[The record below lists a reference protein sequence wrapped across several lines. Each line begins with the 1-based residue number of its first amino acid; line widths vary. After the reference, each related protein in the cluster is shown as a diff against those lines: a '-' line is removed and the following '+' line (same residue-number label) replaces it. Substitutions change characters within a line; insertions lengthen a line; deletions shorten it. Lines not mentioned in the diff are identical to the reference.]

1 MKRIS
6 AQKRTSY
13 NLQMNSLELP
23 RIKTVSYGIQSAV
36 FLAWSLWLTVPDEAK
51 NSRTI
56 DEFKNVIKHCK
67 SQEHCP
73 CRICRQ
79 YVAQVGFLA

>member
-1 MKRIS
+1 
-6 AQKRTSY
+6 
-13 NLQMNSLELP
+13 MNSLKLP
-23 RIKTVSYGIQSAV
+23 WIKTVSYGIQSAV
-36 FLAWSLWLTVPDEAK
+36 LLGCSLWLTMPDEAK

-56 DEFKNVIKHCK
+56 DEFKNVIKHWK
-67 SQEHCP
+67 GQENCP